1 MKNILKMLKDEYE
14 DSKKIIGK
22 TELGSESY
30 NAAAREADNIRKE
43 MIEAEKINLEHK
55 REIMNL
61 IYLAV
66 GTGIGLLIQINTVNK
81 SFKFD
86 ETGTL
91 TSTIGRNSVINAATK
106 LFKLK

>member
-1 MKNILKMLKDEYE
+1 MKKVQEMLEGEYKDVAILIGSTKVGTPEY
-14 DSKKIIGK
+14 DALS
-22 TELGSESY
+22 
-30 NAAAREADNIRKE
+30 READNIRKE

-55 REIMNL
+55 RGIMNL
-61 IYLAV
+61 VYLAA

-86 ETGTL
+86 QTSTL
-91 TSTIGRNSVINAATK
+91 TSTIGRNSVIDAATK